1 MAQDQALYLTEA
13 LWITEKAPDRVPF
26 SPISSGGGGP
36 GSGGWGLSTGHPRG
50 TSVSKSQIGNEIAW
64 QRIFGEEYVGSTVH
78 YKNTYSPI
86 IQALPAQIDSER
98 AAIAQQSPVTDD
110 NQTAALTARQVILT
124 STLQL
129 KRQHYLDKLPQ
140 AIGFFGAMPF
150 FKLNDSFMTRLNDP
164 GAFDL
169 VGTGESWSNTIWKT
183 FNSSLDAAY
192 QLHIEAEKIQALA
205 DDLPNLANTLDQ
217 AEAQD
222 PLLDLSKAIERR
234 TAQIYRERQV
244 CFDCL
249 PNTLQHQLVE
259 LAKPLGNT
267 TLSLSLADHI
277 ASVNSLAIA
286 KGSAVPT
293 YKKVNPEINSPLS
306 KPQLEALA
314 HLVDEQSKRRAGSRW
329 ADYHRALSL
338 TESAR
343 YLQKFASSLGGL
355 HQRAL
360 DVEQLQVQ
368 HEARQASAREAE
380 EAARRQAD
388 AERLIKEAA
397 HKAEAERLAW
407 EAAQKAESE
416 RLALE
421 AAQKAEAERL
431 ALEAAQK
438 AEAERL
444 AAEEAARQQAE
455 AERLAAET
463 QRQQQELERQR
474 ITYSAPGSAASA
486 PLILPI
492 GAATFALT
500 ESAYRTFQLAM
511 GAAISRLAASLVPL
525 IGPAAVGVMS
535 LSWTPTLGNSERRY
549 LISIPLADLSPPG
562 GPDLATLAASSHD
575 LDLPYILGSIENE
588 DEISLY
594 IAPGG
599 RSVPVRAATFDS
611 ERRVYS
617 LALDNPQR
625 ILTWTPT
632 SAPGTEEGSS
642 TSPPSPP
649 PGIITYTGSSLDPV
663 RTESEVFPALDLFD
677 QERLIITFPQ
687 DSGLPP
693 ILVVFKS
700 PRHEPG
706 IATGNGVEVSGS
718 WLGEASRGEGAPIP
732 AHIAQVL
739 KGTEFRN
746 FDAFRRKFWKTIA
759 NDPELSKQFDDRN
772 LRRMKK
778 HGYAPTAPFQDRHM
792 SLTSHAIH
800 HAIPIS
806 ENGGVYDMDNLR
818 IVTPSAHNNI
828 HYGDKP

>member
-1 MAQDQALYLTEA
+1 MAQDQALYLTEG
-13 LWITEKAPDRVPF
+13 LWITAKAPDHAPS

-64 QRIFGEEYVGSTVH
+64 QRIFGEESVGSTQH

-98 AAIAQQSPVTDD
+98 AAIAQQSLITDD
-110 NQTAALTARQVILT
+110 NQTAALTARQVTLT

-129 KRQHYLDKLPQ
+129 KRILYLDKLPQ
-140 AIGFFGAMPF
+140 AIGFFGAIPF

-169 VGTGESWSNTIWKT
+169 VGTGESWSNTIWET

-205 DDLPNLANTLDQ
+205 DDLPKLANKLDQ
-217 AEAQD
+217 AESQD

-234 TAQIYRERQV
+234 TAQIYKERQI

-249 PNTLQHQLVE
+249 PNTLQHELV
-259 LAKPLGNT
+259 AIVNPSGSK

-277 ASVNSLAIA
+277 VSVNSLAIA
-286 KGSAVPT
+286 KESAVPT
-293 YKKVNPEINSPLS
+293 YTKVNPEINSPLS

-329 ADYHRALSL
+329 ADYHRALL
-338 TESAR
+338 FTESAR
-343 YLQKFASSLGGL
+343 YLYRFASSLGGL

-368 HEARQASAREAE
+368 HEVRQAAAREAE
-380 EAARRQAD
+380 EAARRKAD

-397 HKAEAERLAW
+397 HKAEAEG
-407 EAAQKAESE
+407 
-416 RLALE
+416 LALE

-431 ALEAAQK
+431 ALEAAQ
-438 AEAERL
+438 EAETKRL

-474 ITYSAPGSAASA
+474 ITYSAPGSASA

-492 GAATFALT
+492 GAAAFAVT
-500 ESAYRTFQLAM
+500 ELSYRTFQLAM
-511 GAAISRLAASLVPL
+511 AAAVSRLAVSVAPIVTPL
-525 IGPAAVGVMS
+525 LVGVMS
-535 LSWTPTLGNSERRY
+535 MSWSPTLGNSERRY
-549 LISIPLADLSPPG
+549 LISIPLADLSSSG
-562 GPDLATLAASSHD
+562 GPDLASMVASSKFVEI
-575 LDLPYILGSIENE
+575 PYILAGIENG
-588 DEISLY
+588 DYLDLY

-599 RSVPVRAATFDS
+599 RPIPVRAATFDS
-611 ERRVYS
+611 GRQVYS

-625 ILTWTPT
+625 ILTWTPS
-632 SAPGTEEGSS
+632 SAPGGQQGNS
-642 TSPPSPP
+642 TILPPAP
-649 PGIITYTGSSLDPV
+649 PGTIVYTGSSLNTVD
-663 RTESEVFPALDLFD
+663 TEQESYPTLDALD
-677 QERLIITFPQ
+677 QERMIVTFPA
-687 DSGLPP
+687 DSGLAP
-693 ILVVFKS
+693 ILIVFKS

-706 IATGNGVEVSGS
+706 VATGKGDPVTGI
-718 WLGEASRGEGAPIP
+718 WLGDSARSLGAAIPSR
-732 AHIAQVL
+732 IAAQLVDR
-739 KGTEFRN
+739 EFRT
-746 FDAFRRKFWKTIA
+746 FDDFRIAFWKAIA
-759 NDPELSKQFDDRN
+759 NDEVLAKQFSAQN
-772 LRRMKK
+772 ISAMKAS
-778 HGYAPTAPFQDRHM
+778 GTAPFAPGQDHYMSHRKYILHHM
-792 SLTSHAIH
+792 
-800 HAIPIS
+800 IPIS
-806 ENGGVYDMDNLR
+806 ESGAVYDIDNIR
-818 IVTPSAHNNI
+818 VVTPKAHNSIN
-828 HYGDKP
+828 YGEKQ